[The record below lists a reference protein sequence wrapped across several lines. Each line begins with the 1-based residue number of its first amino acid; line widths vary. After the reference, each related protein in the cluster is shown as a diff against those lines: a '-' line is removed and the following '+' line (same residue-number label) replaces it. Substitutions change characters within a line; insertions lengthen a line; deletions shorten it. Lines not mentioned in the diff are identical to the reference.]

1 MERLKALYA
10 SLSFFIF
17 HFSFSGIAAQIYHF
31 SFSEAPLRA
40 ECREGAL

>member
-10 SLSFFIF
+10 SLSFFIY
-17 HFSFSGIAAQIYHF
+17 HLSFSGIAAQIYHF

-40 ECREGAL
+40 ECREGSL